1 VSDIDTGVVDSL
13 KALDPDD
20 LAMSQKCR
28 NQTMLRGTFE
38 EPTALECGLMVVS
51 EAYEALAPICPAIEL
66 GGSERSLVRS
76 CGGQRG
82 SGGAA
87 GSMGIGGVGL

>member
-1 VSDIDTGVVDSL
+1 
-13 KALDPDD
+13 
-20 LAMSQKCR
+20 
-28 NQTMLRGTFE
+28 MLRGTFE
-38 EPTALECGLMVVS
+38 EPTALEYGLMVVS
-51 EAYEALAPICPAIEL
+51 EACEALAPICPAIEL